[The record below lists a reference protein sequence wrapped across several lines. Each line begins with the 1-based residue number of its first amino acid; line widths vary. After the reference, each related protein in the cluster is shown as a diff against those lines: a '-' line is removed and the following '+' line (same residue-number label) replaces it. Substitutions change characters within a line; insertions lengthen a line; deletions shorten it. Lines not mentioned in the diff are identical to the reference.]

1 MKSRLW
7 LELAWVPWQ
16 KTLDVKMSLDATK
29 LFFKSLGRPTPKKTS
44 KVCITVSLFA
54 GHFQN
59 WFVNCDIW
67 TTFFGEWSSHI
78 WLLAPGCLT
87 SGSWQECGM
96 LSSWQLRGYT
106 LPQHSICRYD
116 GVLVTPHG
124 CLMRI
129 LFIEWQ
135 EVALCIPKAVPK
147 PLPSRRA
154 SVCRET

>member
-16 KTLDVKMSLDATK
+16 KTLDVKIVLDATK
-29 LFFKSLGRPTPKKTS
+29 LFLRAWAGQQQTNIKGLYHCFSVCWSFSELVCELWYMNNILWWMILTHLIISARVSDLWVMAGMWHAFK
-44 KVCITVSLFA
+44 
-54 GHFQN
+54 
-59 WFVNCDIW
+59 
-67 TTFFGEWSSHI
+67 
-78 WLLAPGCLT
+78 LAVA
-87 SGSWQECGM
+87 
-96 LSSWQLRGYT
+96 GYT